1 MTGGDERMTVREALA
16 HRDRAAVIAEWI
28 REATDGREDHDV
40 VSVNVDTLDTI
51 YSLLLDYNEM
61 LMDKQVR

>member
-16 HRDRAAVIAEWI
+16 HRDRAAAIAEWI
-28 REATDGREDHDV
+28 REATEGREDHDV
-40 VSVNVDTLDTI
+40 VSVSVDTLDTI